1 MLGAEGRRGGD
12 QPDRATALDLYAGH
26 AAAYDED
33 TDWAG
38 PDRDR
43 AIELLDLR
51 PGDVVL
57 DVGCGTGLC
66 FAGLREGVG
75 ERGRVIGVEQSLDML
90 ERAQAR
96 VAGAG
101 WANVDLILGSTEDVD
116 LPDRLDAA
124 LFCFTHDILR
134 VPAAVENV
142 LAHLR
147 PGGRVAA
154 VGPMWAP
161 WWAPAMNLMIWYCT
175 SPYVTTY
182 EGFDV
187 PWSHL
192 ADRITNLAV
201 ERQEMLGR
209 YFAWG
214 QLEPDPVERG

>member
-1 MLGAEGRRGGD
+1 MGAAEGRRGAER
-12 QPDRATALDLYAGH
+12 PDRNTALDLYAGH
-26 AAAYDED
+26 ADAYDED

-38 PDRDR
+38 PERTR
-43 AIELLDLR
+43 AVELLDLH
-51 PGDVVL
+51 PGETVY

-66 FAGLREGVG
+66 FAHLRAAVG
-75 ERGRVIGVEQSLDML
+75 DDGRVVGIEQSVDML
-90 ERAQAR
+90 GQAQAR
-96 VAGAG
+96 VDEAG
-101 WANVDLILGSTEDVD
+101 WDNVDLVLGSVEEVD
-116 LPDRLDAA
+116 LPLAADAA
-124 LFCFTHDILR
+124 LFCFTHDVLR

-161 WWAPAMNLMIWYCT
+161 WWAPAMNVLIWYCT

-182 EGFDV
+182 EGFEE

-192 ADRITNLAV
+192 AARVPDLSV
-201 ERQEMLGR
+201 ERQELLGR

-214 QLEPDPVERG
+214 RLSPNAP